1 MTYFFCHLHLN
12 CRYFC
17 YQSYFSFCLLFVISF
32 VAILVIEKHCSNTIH
47 PSSFRNTAT
56 RSMGRDVWSEG
67 DARPSEGDSV
77 LLQSPQ
83 WCSVLP
89 VLIPQ
94 TGYHLISWITKPHWV
109 SPPPHISPSPQADC
123 HDNPTLNPSLW
134 TLMLEVLTRTASR
147 KGPGTLRLRS
157 PLEWGT

>member
-1 MTYFFCHLHLN
+1 MTYFFCLSSPELQILLLPKLFFFLFIVCHFF
-12 CRYFC
+12 FC
-17 YQSYFSFCLLFVISF
+17 HPGHWEALFQ
-32 VAILVIEKHCSNTIH
+32 HH
-47 PSSFRNTAT
+47 SSKFFPQHSHQVYGKRCVKEET
-56 RSMGRDVWSEG
+56 
-67 DARPSEGDSV
+67 V

-94 TGYHLISWITKPHWV
+94 TGYHLVSWITKPHWV
-109 SPPPHISPSPQADC
+109 SPPLPPPPTPHMHPSPQADC

-157 PLEWGT
+157 PLAWGT